1 MCGWHAGGMSVM
13 SMASSVHAVWRPR
26 QDVKEQKDDEL
37 VVLETDNVLY
47 ADEGFRCALTQLHG
61 HRGHQQQLC
70 NSAYITEAPS
80 GDLMAHWVPPVYCTA
95 LCDVHK
101 ALTNT

>member
-1 MCGWHAGGMSVM
+1 
-13 SMASSVHAVWRPR
+13 MASMGVHTVWRPR

-61 HRGHQQQLC
+61 HRCHQQQPLQPC
-70 NSAYITEAPS
+70 LHHRGAQ
-80 GDLMAHWVPPVYCTA
+80 W
-95 LCDVHK
+95 
-101 ALTNT
+101 